1 MILSDLG
8 AEAPSPWNWIE
19 IAQSELLVLFHYDP
33 WVSELDKQLPTAA
46 TRRKDGVPLPL
57 CIKGHSNNRVYPHL
71 TLGHHAGHGAVFCA
85 HSSRDINANA
95 PEYCPLFRSK
105 TRS

>member
-33 WVSELDKQLPTAA
+33 WVSELDKQLRSVKLQAA
-46 TRRKDGVPLPL
+46 KAQRFQEYSNRLRELRVGIEGGTHDEASSITR
-57 CIKGHSNNRVYPHL
+57 
-71 TLGHHAGHGAVFCA
+71 A
-85 HSSRDINANA
+85 
-95 PEYCPLFRSK
+95 
-105 TRS
+105 